1 MMSFDEA
8 SPHEPSGCIIR
19 EWEVNGL
26 VEELKEILFRA
37 FLRLTRTSYDS
48 DPGLFINEL
57 GLPFRQSFLNSC
69 RIRTITALLF
79 LSSSLFTFL
88 TLLFSRPYLVTLI
101 NVNERRL
108 ILLGNDE
115 DGGDKLFFFLF
126 GGSVLVVNVDWT

>member
-1 MMSFDEA
+1 MSFDEA
-8 SPHEPSGCIIR
+8 SPHEPSGGIIR

-37 FLRLTRTSYDS
+37 FLRLTRTSYDG

-57 GLPFRQSFLNSC
+57 GLPFRQSFLNSR
-69 RIRTITALLF
+69 RIRPITALLF

-115 DGGDKLFFFLF
+115 DGGDELFFFLF